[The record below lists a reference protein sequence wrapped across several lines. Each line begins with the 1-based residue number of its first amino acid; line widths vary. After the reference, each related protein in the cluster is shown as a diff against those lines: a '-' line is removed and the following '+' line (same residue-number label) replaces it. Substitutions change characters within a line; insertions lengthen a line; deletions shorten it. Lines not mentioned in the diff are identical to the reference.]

1 MGAETGD
8 GLSALPQNSTLSKD
22 SKKSGK
28 GKKLKR
34 RLSLNPLNPEGSS
47 QKLDEANEKLK
58 ELQLQRAKVEEQ
70 KAKQF
75 GAMREALMRRKTKI
89 LEKKQEDQ
97 TIAAGLLMREKT
109 MVHEKTLNLQRTKTN
124 IADRVQ
130 RIKREKT
137 MVAEAEKKV
146 EGDEDYGKLGEDE
159 GK

>member
-1 MGAETGD
+1 MG
-8 GLSALPQNSTLSKD
+8 
-22 SKKSGK
+22 
-28 GKKLKR
+28 
-34 RLSLNPLNPEGSS
+34 
-47 QKLDEANEKLK
+47 
-58 ELQLQRAKVEEQ
+58 
-70 KAKQF
+70 
-75 GAMREALMRRKTKI
+75 KI

-159 GK
+159 GKKKAEELTKSFMRQKTLANQEVRKSEVENDVLINDLDQNIVKT